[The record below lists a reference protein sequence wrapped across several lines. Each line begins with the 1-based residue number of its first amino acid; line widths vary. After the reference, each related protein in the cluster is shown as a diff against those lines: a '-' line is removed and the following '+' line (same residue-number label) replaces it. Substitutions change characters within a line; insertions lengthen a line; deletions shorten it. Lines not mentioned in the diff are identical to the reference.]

1 MARTDTGHRH
11 HTGGWRHFFRHYLEM
26 IAAMLVGMVVFG
38 ALIRGGLALAGLEFP
53 AGRPDLLVLEMA
65 FDMTAGM
72 TLWMRYR
79 GHGWPATAEMAA
91 SMIVPALVLLPFLW
105 LSVLSGDAVMLLEH
119 VLMLPLMLLVM
130 LRRREEYGGPAHV

>member
-1 MARTDTGHRH
+1 MPNTTTGHDH
-11 HTGGWRHFFRHYLEM
+11 PTGRWRHFFRHYLEM
-26 IAAMLVGMVVFG
+26 IAAMLVGMAVFG
-38 ALIRGGLALAGLEFP
+38 ALVRGALVLVGLEFP
-53 AGRPDLLVLEMA
+53 ADRPELTLLEMS

-79 GHGWPATAEMAA
+79 GHGWPATLEMAA

-105 LSVLSGDAVMLLEH
+105 LDMLTGDTAMLLEH

-130 LRRREEYGGPAHV
+130 LRRREEYGAPAHA